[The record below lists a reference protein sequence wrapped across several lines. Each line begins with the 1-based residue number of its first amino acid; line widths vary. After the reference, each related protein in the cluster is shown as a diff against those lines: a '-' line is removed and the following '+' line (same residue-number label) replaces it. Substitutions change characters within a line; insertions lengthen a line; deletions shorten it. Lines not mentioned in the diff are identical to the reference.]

1 MRPLRHCRSKKSRDL
16 KDCCRKYKPVPLKT
30 VQCSDCTK
38 SNQKIG
44 WSYLAVEQG
53 DNVVVVQ
60 LGQLLQDLDLLAQ
73 QVLALGQVLLRDRL
87 DGHHIAWCL

>member
-1 MRPLRHCRSKKSRDL
+1 MRFDSLDNFAHSVNPSIFHQI
-16 KDCCRKYKPVPLKT
+16 Y
-30 VQCSDCTK
+30 
-38 SNQKIG
+38 IG
-44 WSYLAVEQG
+44 WSYLAVKQG

-87 DGHHIAWCL
+87 DGHHIAWCLEQQVSGGIQIEDEGR